1 MRKLK
6 EVSYKNV
13 DIIDELKG
21 ATFLGEGASK
31 TGYKKDNKVI
41 KIPVGHHDMDEN
53 TPNYLLDSIDEM
65 EDLVEK
71 ITNYDERLVWSI
83 GQFAMEIYTWEK
95 LLELEKEGYDIS
107 RFAPILDY
115 YQDMNGNFVIE
126 QELTEDLDDYG
137 VLSESEWE
145 EFLEDIKEIKA
156 QLKER
161 WNINL
166 NDIRSGNCG
175 YLNGKLV
182 CFDFGL
188 SSGILYNYEAYEE
201 YSNDDYYDSYDEDS
215 CNEEDSY
222 DLHWHSEDWADQ
234 EAETEAEDTNYT
246 PWNDVNSWC

>member
-6 EVSYKNV
+6 EVSYKNI

-31 TGYKKDNKVI
+31 MGYKKDNKVI
-41 KIPVGHHDMDEN
+41 KIPVGHHAMNED
-53 TPNYLLDSIDEM
+53 TPNYLLDNIGEM
-65 EDLVEK
+65 EDLVYEIEK
-71 ITNYDERLVWSI
+71 YDDRLVWSI

-95 LLELEKEGYDIS
+95 LLELKKEGYDIS

-137 VLSESEWE
+137 ILPSGEWKD
-145 EFLEDIKEIKA
+145 FLEDVKEIKV

-166 NDIRSGNCG
+166 NDIREGNCG
-175 YLNGKLV
+175 YLNGKIV

-188 SSGILYNYEAYEE
+188 SSGILYDYAAY
-201 YSNDDYYDSYDEDS
+201 NDCRSDYYDSYDSYYDEE
-215 CNEEDSY
+215 NEESEESENSNDY
-222 DLHWHSEDWADQ
+222 FLNSEDI
-234 EAETEAEDTNYT
+234 EEENYT
-246 PWNDVNSWC
+246 PWCNVNSWC